1 MSLPAILGGPP
12 IRPQGPPPWPPLDDA
27 IRAALERAFADRSW
41 GQYHGPNV
49 PQLEERL
56 QAYHDIPHVLLCGS
70 GSFAIELAL
79 RAVPLRPGDEVILA
93 GYDFPGNFL
102 SIHAAG
108 GMPVLVDIDAANW
121 NMSVEAVRETLT
133 PKTRAILVSHLHGGM
148 APMAELMAL
157 TRERDIV
164 VIEDACQCP
173 GAMIDGKKAGTWG
186 DVGVLSFGGSKLLS
200 AGRGGALLT
209 SRDDLFQRA
218 RTQQLRGNLLC
229 PLSEL
234 QAAVL
239 MPQLEMLDERNRL
252 RQRRAEQL
260 IERLHDLPGLTP
272 LRNSSERSEP
282 GFYKLGLQY
291 DADAFGLSRALLVAA
306 MRAEGIALAEGFHA
320 AHVGRS
326 PRRYRRGSKLTE
338 VERAHEGCLVLH
350 HPVLL
355 EEEPALGE
363 VAAAI
368 RRIHDHTQ
376 ELAKRADLHP
386 AAGHSWT
393 D

>member
-1 MSLPAILGGPP
+1 MTLPAILGGPP
-12 IRPQGPPPWPPLDDA
+12 VRPQGPPPWPPLDDA
-27 IRAALERAFADRSW
+27 VRAALEHAFADRSW

-49 PQLEERL
+49 PKLEECL
-56 QAYHDIPHVLLCGS
+56 QAYHEVPHVLLCGS

-79 RAVPLRPGDEVILA
+79 RAVPLRPDDEVILA

-108 GMPVLVDIDAANW
+108 GMPVLVDIDAGNW
-121 NMSVEAVRETLT
+121 NMTTEAVRVALT

-148 APMAELMAL
+148 APMAKLMTLA
-157 TRERDIV
+157 RERDIV

-209 SRDDLFQRA
+209 NRDDHFQRA

-239 MPQLEMLDERNRL
+239 MPQIEMLDERNRL
-252 RQRRAEQL
+252 RGQRVDQL
-260 IERLHDLPGLTP
+260 IERLRDLPGLTP
-272 LRNSSERSEP
+272 LRNSTERSEP
-282 GFYKLGLQY
+282 GFYKLGLQF
-291 DADAFGLSRALLVAA
+291 DPNAFGLSRALLVAA

-326 PRRYRRGSKLTE
+326 PRRYRRCSELTE
-338 VERAHEGCLVLH
+338 VERAHECCLVLH

-355 EEEPALGE
+355 EDESALDE
-363 VAAAI
+363 VAAAF
-368 RRIHDHTQ
+368 RKIHDHAG
-376 ELAKRADLHP
+376 ELAKRADLQF
-386 AAGHSWT
+386 AAGQTWT